1 MGLAQKDLTQLYIK
15 ICSGMDHSYM
25 LDPEPDFAQIDK
37 FWLDNPHKPLLE
49 RVSDYDLK
57 TYLNN
62 DINTKVDRA
71 SMAYAIETRSP
82 LMDYRVV
89 EFARSL
95 PTSFKMEKQVQ
106 KRILKDILFKK
117 VPAEYYNRPKS
128 GFSVPLEKWFRN
140 ELKEYVL
147 DTLTPKK
154 LANIPGI
161 NVGATIKMIGKHM
174 DGKWNRSA
182 RIWSL
187 LVLSQWLES
196 QAHVNTPSNAL
207 ML

>member
-1 MGLAQKDLTQLYIK
+1 
-15 ICSGMDHSYM
+15 MDHSYM